1 MRDRAN
7 VSHGMGE
14 EWKAWK
20 GIAACWNS
28 VERGAIVMLAGGR
41 VDSTRSKHGGQGM
54 AYQISQTDLNALGAS
69 LAEYYE
75 TAWQEGVK
83 GLFDNMAR
91 ANMGIVSGY
100 LDEAKDTYTNLRKT
114 SNDKFGIT
122 FKATLKQYVS
132 VYLANKSDVATVLVT
147 VAEKALNQLADK
159 IPVPHLGSLVSG
171 VISFAADKG
180 REELHTRSI
189 AEADKQLAGK
199 TGSGPGKFFTTD
211 TEAAEFIQK
220 SMDQYKLICKYVQTL
235 PAKIS
240 SYEDAVTFPGATFRV
255 QSAASSLNVALVSV
269 RQYLAGMQER
279 LEKIQGVSK
288 DYISTVRRD
297 MPAAVDHILQA
308 AYKGAYLNGEAD
320 IAKKKYTAP
329 PTPTFRKPEKPG
341 GATQLAAYLAH
352 AVAQGYYDSGNRG
365 PQLTR
370 PRAGAIQPPPLPVRR

>member
-1 MRDRAN
+1 MP
-7 VSHGMGE
+7 
-14 EWKAWK
+14 
-20 GIAACWNS
+20 
-28 VERGAIVMLAGGR
+28 
-41 VDSTRSKHGGQGM
+41 
-54 AYQISQTDLNALGAS
+54 YQISQADLNALGAS
-69 LAEYYE
+69 LTEYYE

-91 ANMGIVSGY
+91 ANMGIVTGY
-100 LDEAKDTYTNLRKT
+100 LDEAKDTYNNLKKT

-122 FKATLKQYVS
+122 FKAALKQYVN

-171 VISFAADKG
+171 AISLAADKG

-189 AEADKQLAGK
+189 AEADKQLASK
-199 TGSGPGKFFTTD
+199 TGGGPIKFFTTD
-211 TEAAEFIQK
+211 TEAAAFIQK
-220 SMDQYKLICKYVQTL
+220 SMEQYKLICKYVQTL

-288 DYISTVRRD
+288 DYIGTVRRD
-297 MPAAVDHILQA
+297 MPAAVDNVLQS
-308 AYKGAYLNGEAD
+308 AYRGAYLSGEAD

-329 PTPTFRKPEKPG
+329 PTPTFRKPDKPG
-341 GATQLAAYLAH
+341 GATQLAAYLAN

-370 PRAGAIQPPPLPVRR
+370 PRSGAVTGRV